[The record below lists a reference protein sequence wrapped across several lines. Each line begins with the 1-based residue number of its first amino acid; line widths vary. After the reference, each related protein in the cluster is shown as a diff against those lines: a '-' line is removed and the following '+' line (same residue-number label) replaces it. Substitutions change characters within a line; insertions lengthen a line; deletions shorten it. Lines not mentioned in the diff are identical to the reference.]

1 MIETKRTTWKPQ
13 NITITRDE
21 LDKLHRDQKAAWH
34 LRDRLSYL
42 TGLFSDIPE
51 VQKQIQ
57 EALDQHK
64 RAKKAK

>member
-1 MIETKRTTWKPQ
+1 MIETKRTTWKTQ

-34 LRDRLSYL
+34 LRDNLSYL

-51 VQKQIQ
+51 VKREIQK
-57 EALDQHK
+57 ALEQH
-64 RAKKAK
+64 KKAKEQK